1 MKTMN
6 DELYEWLREQWRRCN
21 ISKYQHLFEPWVNNL
36 TDSQIYYFY
45 KQKENIENGSLT
57 NWITRR

>member
-1 MKTMN
+1 MDN
-6 DELYEWLREQWRRCN
+6 ELYEWLMEQWRRCN
-21 ISKYQHLFEPWVNNL
+21 IPKYKHIFEPWVSNL
-36 TDSQIYYFY
+36 TDSQIYYFK